1 MAESEYAKDMGM
13 QLSEVAAEESEILI
27 NESPAESDRNDMAED
42 YGYMMAGYKNGII
55 TEERMNDA
63 LTRILGVKAS
73 IGLHKKKAEGTLLPP
88 KEGISVVGCEAH
100 KAVAAECAD
109 KFITLVKDTQ
119 KMLPLDPV
127 NKKRVR
133 IYFLQGDGRVVAGK
147 LIKDDSGDRTKAYII
162 QKLEEKGFIV
172 EDGDAVAAKGSME
185 AFRANTDAVLVFID
199 QVGFAQYNTMR
210 VKWTMPGQ
218 QPWYASQVPTAFI
231 SLYLPN
237 YLIDL
242 TMSRTRIYHGHG
254 PGQDGQKLLS

>member
-1 MAESEYAKDMGM
+1 MYLFFNDI
-13 QLSEVAAEESEILI
+13 EE
-27 NESPAESDRNDMAED
+27 DF
-42 YGYMMAGYKNGII
+42 GYMMAGYKNGII

-73 IGLHKKKAEGTLLPP
+73 IGLNKKKAAGTLMPP
-88 KEGISVVGCEAH
+88 KENITIVNCDEH
-100 KAVAAECAD
+100 KAIAKECAD

-119 KMLPLDPV
+119 KMLPLDPA

-133 IYFLQGDGRVVAGK
+133 IYFLQGDGKVIAGK
-147 LIKDDSGDRTKAYII
+147 LVKDNSGDKTKAYII
-162 QKLEEKGFIV
+162 KKLEEKGFEV
-172 EDGDAVAAKGSME
+172 VDGDAIPVKGSME
-185 AFRANTDAVLVFID
+185 EFRANTDAVLVFID

-210 VKWTMPGQ
+210 VKWTLPNQ

-242 TMSRTRIYHGHG
+242 TMSRTYINCY
-254 PGQDGQKLLS
+254 QDNTEVIDSLIEKLCGEAPFTGIPEENVWCGRWDTRL